1 MGIYE
6 LNNATSPLIFQA
18 SIRDVMSRIDDLVRS
33 VSAPPVSPV
42 PERRQRQ
49 QQPETKEEE
58 EPKEETDEQ
67 TPTKLLDVD
76 VERH

>member
-42 PERRQRQ
+42 PERQ
-49 QQPETKEEE
+49 QQQETKEEE
-58 EPKEETDEQ
+58 EPKDETDEQ